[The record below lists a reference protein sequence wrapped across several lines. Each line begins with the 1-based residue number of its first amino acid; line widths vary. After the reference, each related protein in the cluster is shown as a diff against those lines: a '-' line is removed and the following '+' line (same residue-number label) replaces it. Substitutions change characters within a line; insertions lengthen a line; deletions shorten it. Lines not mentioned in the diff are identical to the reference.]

1 MSNDVNVEIF
11 QSLLTSSPYA
21 IIELYELHLVQEL
34 HGSSEIFYFH
44 AGVNKKLPSGDVYW
58 RGNPYSLLPI
68 EADGFEYTGNGQL
81 PRPTVRVSNLL
92 GGISALLLS
101 VNEITPGNDL
111 TGAKFIRIRTLSKF
125 IDSSNFSDGV
135 NPYGTP
141 DPTAEMPQEIYYVD
155 RKANENQSVVE
166 FELAAVFDLAGV
178 RAPKR
183 QCIANICQWQYRG
196 PECGYTGTNYF
207 DENDNAVNTVPATNF
222 AAGTSSLAVS
232 TSLAPE
238 QFLTS
243 SNRWYKA
250 LQQTDGNIVV
260 YNKAN
265 TVVWA
270 SNTVRGASDTY
281 RLWNQGDGNLV
292 LYKGPD
298 AIWATNTELLGT
310 PTAIRHMDWRQ
321 ETTVNT
327 GRAGAFY
334 YEVLGNPDS
343 YPNQSRTATKI
354 FTVGSRAVTISY
366 TATSSPLS
374 QQYKDAFIARGL
386 TVNYAWTQG
395 APVVDNDYGG
405 SGVPMAKG
413 TVTASTGLWRVNQY
427 FDAAV
432 TVSSNNPWKNG
443 DPVVSPG
450 TYGAFTSV
458 AGVYYVRTGSGY
470 SNNYLS
476 MQNDGNLVY
485 YNSANVPLW
494 ASGYVSAVEPR
505 VVSSTGLALQD
516 VCGKRVSSC
525 KARFGANNEIPF
537 GSFPSVGSFYG

>member
-58 RGNPYSLLPI
+58 RGNPYSPLPI
-68 EADGFEYTGNGQL
+68 EVDGFEYSGNGQL
-81 PRPTVRVSNLL
+81 PRPTVRISNLL
-92 GGISALLLS
+92 GSISALLLS
-101 VNEITPGNDL
+101 VNEITVGNDL
-111 TGAKFIRIRTLSKF
+111 TGAKFVRIRTMSRFLDSK
-125 IDSSNFSDGV
+125 NFTGDV

-155 RKANENQSVVE
+155 RKSNENQSVVE

-207 DENDNAVNTVPATNF
+207 DENDNPVNTVPATNF

-238 QFLTS
+238 QYLTS

-250 LQQTDGNIVV
+250 LMQTDGNIVV

-298 AIWATNTELLGT
+298 AIWATNTDNLARVNGIT
-310 PTAIRHMDWRQ
+310 YQAWRL
-321 ETTVNT
+321 EAVINT
-327 GRAGAFY
+327 GRGGAWT
-334 YEVLGNPDS
+334 YEVFGDAGS
-343 YPNQSRTATKI
+343 YPGQVRTVTKT
-354 FTVGSRAVTISY
+354 FTVGNRTITIQA
-366 TATSSPLS
+366 TADSTELP
-374 QQYKDAFIARGL
+374 QQYKTAFQNLFGR
-386 TVNYAWTQG
+386 TVNYVWQAFGPNWNIQ
-395 APVVDNDYGG
+395 
-405 SGVPMAKG
+405 SISS
-413 TVTASTGLWRVNQY
+413 STGLWRLGEF
-427 FDAAV
+427 FDAEV
-432 TVSSNNPWKNG
+432 TVSSNNPWRNG
-443 DPVVSPG
+443 DPVVLPNGVG
-450 TYGAFTSV
+450 TLTSV
-458 AGVYYVRTGSGY
+458 AAVYKVTAVTGQA
-470 SNNYLS
+470 NNYLI

-494 ASGYVSAVEPR
+494 ASGYVSGAEPR
-505 VVSSTGLALQD
+505 VVSSTGIALQD